1 MTTQPIVVEE
11 PAPEPREFTLPW
23 QKMVFTT
30 GVLVAVGCGAL
41 LGRFAPIHRVDWLGL
56 ARGRKPAEVF
66 VEALGRPLRRTYQ
79 VLLLGTDLEPNDSD
93 SFRSR
98 TDTLILARIDPKRLG
113 ITLLSIPRDTRVVL
127 PRYGEHKINAA
138 NVFGG
143 VELSRSTVSQLLEG
157 VRIDRHIL
165 IETRGLVAVVDA
177 LGGLELTVPQ
187 RMVYEDKTQ
196 KLKIDLYPGKQVLNG
211 QQVEGF
217 VRYRGDADADLGRI
231 KRQKLVLQ
239 ALRAKFNDPLLVT
252 RLPQLVAIAQG
263 HIRTDLD
270 FEELLAIGTFL
281 FAVPPRNIETFTL
294 GGVPSDDYAYSTS
307 YWLTEA
313 EDIRQA
319 RERARLTLEG
329 QSP

>member
-1 MTTQPIVVEE
+1 MTTQPIIVEE
-11 PAPEPREFTLPW
+11 SSTVSPRMPTPW
-23 QKMVFTT
+23 QRMLFAS
-30 GVLVAVGCGAL
+30 GVLIAVGLGSL
-41 LGRFAPIHRVDWLGL
+41 LGRFAPIHRVDWIGL
-56 ARGRKPAEVF
+56 SRGRRPAEVF
-66 VEALGRPLRRTYQ
+66 VEALGRPLTRTYQ
-79 VLLLGTDLEPNDSD
+79 ILLLGTDLEPNDPD

-98 TDTLILARIDPKRLG
+98 TDTLIMVRLDPKRPG
-113 ITLLSIPRDTRVVL
+113 ISLLSIPRDTRVEL
-127 PRYGEHKINAA
+127 PTHGTNKINAA

-143 VELSRSTVSQLLEG
+143 VELTRGTVSMLLEG
-157 VRIDRHIL
+157 TRIDRHIL
-165 IETRGLVAVVDA
+165 IDTRGLVSLVDA

-231 KRQKLVLQ
+231 RRQKLMLQ
-239 ALRAKFNDPLLVT
+239 ALRAKFNDPTLIT
-252 RLPQLVAIAQG
+252 RLPHLVAITQR

-281 FAVPPRNIETFTL
+281 FTVPPANIETLTL
-294 GGVPSDDYAYSTS
+294 GGRASDPYVYNTS
-307 YWLTEA
+307 YWLIEA

-319 RERARLTLEG
+319 INRARLDQEG
-329 QSP
+329 RSP